1 MRNNLTKALKTVAEY
16 LAENSEPLEPEIQQM
31 VDDNFWDL
39 VKSEDSMDDSENPGK
54 PVEGEG

>member
-1 MRNNLTKALKTVAEY
+1 MRNNLTKALKTA
-16 LAENSEPLEPEIQQM
+16 EPLESEIVQM

-54 PVEGEG
+54 PGEGEG

>member
-16 LAENSEPLEPEIQQM
+16 LAENSEPLESEIVQM